1 MTASPEI
8 VVVGAGVG
16 ALEFVLALRD
26 LAGDRLRMTLV
37 APETDFVLR
46 PMLAAEP
53 LGLGEGL
60 RYPLSRIATDLDC
73 RLVAGTMVSVD
84 PGGRRLVLR
93 SGDTLPYDT
102 LVLAPG
108 VRAIPAYD
116 GVIALGDEAGATQ
129 LRALRDEI
137 RHGVVHSLAFVAPT
151 STDWLLPLY
160 EAALITA
167 NGGDPVRVSLIT
179 PEQRPL
185 ELFGASGSAAV
196 ARALQNAGIE
206 FVGGQQAVVSD
217 GSVLLRGH
225 PRRSVSVDRII
236 ALPLVRGLRIPGVPA
251 TGVFGLIPVDLYGRV
266 DGLPGVYAA
275 GDATDF
281 PIKQGAIAC
290 DQADVIA
297 ANIAARHGAAV
308 APSPFRP
315 ILRASLLTGDG
326 PPIRLGAATEGT
338 ELAKLPG
345 RYLGPYLMSHAEAL
359 RPVAA

>member
-1 MTASPEI
+1 MTTSPEI
-8 VVVGAGVG
+8 VVVGAGVA
-16 ALEFVLALRD
+16 ALELVLALRD
-26 LAGDRLRMTLV
+26 LAGDSLRMTLV

-46 PMLAAEP
+46 PMLVAEP
-53 LGLGEGL
+53 LGLGAGL

-73 RLVAGTMVSVD
+73 RLIAGSVVSVD
-84 PGGRRLVLR
+84 PARRRVVLR

-102 LVLAPG
+102 LVLTPG
-108 VRAIPAYD
+108 VRTIPAYD
-116 GVIALGDEAGATQ
+116 GVIVLGDEHGATQ

-137 RHGVVHSLAFVAPT
+137 RHGVVQTLAFVAPT
-151 STDWLLPLY
+151 STGWLLPLY

-185 ELFGASGSAAV
+185 ELFGAAAGPAV
-196 ARALQNAGIE
+196 ARALHDAGID
-206 FVGGQQAVVSD
+206 FLGGQQAYVSD

-225 PRRSVSVDRII
+225 PRGSVSADRIVS
-236 ALPLVRGLRIPGVPA
+236 LPLVRGLRIPGVPA
-251 TGVFGLIPVDLYGRV
+251 VGVFGLIPVDPYGRV

-297 ANIAARHGAAV
+297 VNIAARHGAAV
-308 APSPFRP
+308 VPSPFRP
-315 ILRASLLTGDG
+315 VLRATLLTGAG
-326 PPIRLGAATEGT
+326 PPIRLGAMTDGS

-345 RYLGPYLMSHAEAL
+345 RHLAPYLISHADAPQ
-359 RPVAA
+359 PVAA